1 MKYSKLIYNV
11 YVEFVYRFI
20 AGGEVIIT
28 RKRRKTET
36 SIKYNFFIKKNI
48 RVGYFFVS
56 KKISSGKLYVVTINL
71 SGIMPQSELMIK
83 L

>member
-36 SIKYNFFIKKNI
+36 SIKYKLFYKKNI
-48 RVGYFFVS
+48 R
-56 KKISSGKLYVVTINL
+56 
-71 SGIMPQSELMIK
+71 
-83 L
+83 